1 MCWRST
7 GGVCIRVR
15 RSGATSS
22 GTRGSSSKHAIRI
35 ALRDV
40 VVVNLSSWP
49 APGGEAL
56 RSPNE
61 RVVEDIG
68 SGSVRVPASSAQ
80 DSDALVVPAADRR
93 DNTILHEV
101 VVNGKAGGRGPDVTG
116 LSRVAAPIEAQIE
129 DGPTGEVVALAS

>member
-22 GTRGSSSKHAIRI
+22 GTRRSSSKHAIRI

-40 VVVNLSSWP
+40 VIVNLSSWP
-49 APGGEAL
+49 APGGKAL

-61 RVVEDIG
+61 GVVEDIG
-68 SGSVRVPASSAQ
+68 SGGVRGPASSAQ

-93 DNTILHEV
+93 DHAILHEV
-101 VVNGKAGGRGPDVTG
+101 VVDGKAGGRGPDVNG
-116 LSRVAAPIEAQIE
+116 LSRVAAPVEAHIE
-129 DGPTGEVVALAS
+129 DGPIAEVV